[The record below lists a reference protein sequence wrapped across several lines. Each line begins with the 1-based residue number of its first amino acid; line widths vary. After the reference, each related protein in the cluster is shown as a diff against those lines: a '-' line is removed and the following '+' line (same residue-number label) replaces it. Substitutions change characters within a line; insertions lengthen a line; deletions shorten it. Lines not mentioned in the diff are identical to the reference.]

1 MWEERVWALL
11 WHCASMRNWL
21 VPSFDLISDFETWS
35 EPSLNSSSGFQNT
48 TQVRVE
54 LHKAPGLQ
62 ARAAGWMARVSV
74 KHRSYTWG
82 CLAPTG
88 TRTAKEQTR
97 PGAGWWGTQQVVK
110 PDNSRAESQGW
121 AKFRVLKLDQP
132 WWRIGT
138 QGTKGDQVWDREKQ
152 TEQVGQISRFYLAR
166 EEGND
171 EERELIWGGGAVTA
185 PVDYTAQIKYH
196 HQDSTHS
203 CELLGRKDVSLL
215 IAPS

>member
-1 MWEERVWALL
+1 M
-11 WHCASMRNWL
+11 
-21 VPSFDLISDFETWS
+21 
-35 EPSLNSSSGFQNT
+35 
-48 TQVRVE
+48 
-54 LHKAPGLQ
+54 
-62 ARAAGWMARVSV
+62 
-74 KHRSYTWG
+74 
-82 CLAPTG
+82 
-88 TRTAKEQTR
+88 
-97 PGAGWWGTQQVVK
+97 
-110 PDNSRAESQGW
+110 
-121 AKFRVLKLDQP
+121 
-132 WWRIGT
+132 
-138 QGTKGDQVWDREKQ
+138 WDREKQ